1 MIYYVWLKYMENEIS
16 FDNESAQSNNSSDL
30 ELGDTSSP
38 KGTIMGVINNPLRRP
53 KPGTTNT
60 SSTTSSAEHWSDDIE
75 QILQDVRS
83 NAELLSVHHKK
94 SYLQMLSQ
102 LIYFRVPLIII
113 SALNSVFSVGLSNYI
128 EQGTVSTINCLLSL
142 SCACISSVE
151 LFLQIQKKLEV
162 ELNSYHGYYLLGT
175 RISAMLK
182 LDRGNREVEGIT
194 FLNNV
199 VNDYN
204 NLFEQ
209 SCVGKQDFKDDLVKF
224 TLPSADAPSH
234 EKKSSKRK
242 P

>member
-1 MIYYVWLKYMENEIS
+1 MENEIS
-16 FDNESAQSNNSSDL
+16 FDNDSAQSNNSSDV

-38 KGTIMGVINNPLRRP
+38 KATIMAGVINNPLRRP
-53 KPGTTNT
+53 KPVSTTT
-60 SSTTSSAEHWSDDIE
+60 SSSTTSSAEHWSDDIE
-75 QILQDVRS
+75 RILQDVRS
-83 NAELLSVHHKK
+83 NSEILSVHHKK
-94 SYLQMLSQ
+94 SYLQMQSQ

-194 FLNNV
+194 FLNSV

-209 SCVGKQDFKDDLVKF
+209 SCVGQQDFKDDLVKF
-224 TLPSADAPSH
+224 ALPGSDTPCND
-234 EKKSSKRK
+234 KKGTKRK